1 MQNATPRRRLQERIV
16 LTRGTLDITLPTFAG
31 PYPSEPMD
39 ELTADDIAARR
50 IYLTLA
56 GPKPFS
62 DPLGEM
68 IPSTTSTET
77 PDSPQHARHRR
88 RYHAGRIRRQLEA
101 LAQMTGN
108 TRLLAALRQ
117 SHP

>member
-1 MQNATPRRRLQERIV
+1 MDG
-16 LTRGTLDITLPTFAG
+16 LTR
-31 PYPSEPMD
+31 
-39 ELTADDIAARR
+39 DDIAARR
-50 IYLTLA
+50 IYRTLA

-62 DPLGEM
+62 DPLGDL
-68 IPSTTSTET
+68 IPSTTSPET

-88 RYHAGRIRRQLEA
+88 RSRASRIRRQLQA

-108 TRLLAALRQ
+108 QRLLAALRQ